1 MPKVG
6 NKEFPYTDKGR
17 GQAEV
22 YAAQTGQSVSSD
34 KDSYG
39 FGTEQGG
46 GYMTIAPESH
56 EAYKNLSPEDRMS
69 LGMAMSDQL
78 QERNSPK
85 ARLDHYLQPYV
96 DEYLSAGEDE
106 QKAYWLA
113 LIDVGVDPETK
124 YHIAEDPEVKKMY
137 EGLFQSNNINYL
149 DVTHHRQSRKRLG
162 LDSPHMDDAEEEQE
176 QEAVG
181 MQEGGQ
187 FIGPPEPEIP
197 PNIFMTGE
205 YYPGKMRDQ
214 KKQRLLAE
222 AKARQQAPEEKMG
235 EAVGYK
241 RGGRVKK
248 IGY

>member
-6 NKEFPYTDKGR
+6 NKEFPYTDAGR

-22 YAAQTGQSVSSD
+22 YAAQTGQTVSSD
-34 KDSYG
+34 KDSFGY
-39 FGTEQGG
+39 GTEQGG
-46 GYMTIAPESH
+46 QAPMP
-56 EAYKNLSPEDRMS
+56 AQPQEDY
-69 LGMAMSDQL
+69 
-78 QERNSPK
+78 NSPK

-248 IGY
+248 FGY